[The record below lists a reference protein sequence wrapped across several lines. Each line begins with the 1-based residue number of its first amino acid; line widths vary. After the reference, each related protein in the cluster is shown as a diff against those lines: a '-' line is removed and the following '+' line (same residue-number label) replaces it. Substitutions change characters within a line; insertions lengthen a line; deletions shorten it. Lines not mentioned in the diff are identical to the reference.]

1 MSCENCANA
10 YDEGYT
16 AGHNAENARLR
27 EAIGLATTAVPTM
40 EMDAADPVG
49 MMQRVVAEIDTL
61 REQVEALEAAH
72 QRVRSIILSVENRC
86 MAADG
91 PVSRTLEE
99 MTEDELRAIWQ
110 ASDAA
115 LRAYQEATP

>member
-1 MSCENCANA
+1 MSEPFTSEEIEQVVWRLFATIDA
-10 YDEGYT
+10 R
-16 AGHNAENARLR
+16 NAENARLR
-27 EAIGLATTAVPTM
+27 EQA
-40 EMDAADPVG
+40 
-49 MMQRVVAEIDTL
+49 
-61 REQVEALEAAH
+61 EALADAL

-91 PVSRTLEE
+91 PVTPTLEE

-115 LRAYQEATP
+115 LRSYRGATPEGDDEYGLAKAAEQVADRLPPGWKL

>member
-1 MSCENCANA
+1 MTGVSKHERWGNPCHFCEEFGPC
-10 YDEGYT
+10 ET
-16 AGHNAENARLR
+16 VTLRAENARLR
-27 EAIGLATTAVPTM
+27 EQADALAT
-40 EMDAADPVG
+40 
-49 MMQRVVAEIDTL
+49 
-61 REQVEALEAAH
+61 AH

>member
-1 MSCENCANA
+1 MSEE
-10 YDEGYT
+10 YSEGYE
-16 AGHNAENARLR
+16 AGLNRGNEDAGKIIDVLQAENARLR
-27 EAIGLATTAVPTM
+27 EQA
-40 EMDAADPVG
+40 
-49 MMQRVVAEIDTL
+49 
-61 REQVEALEAAH
+61 EALEAAH

-115 LRAYQEATP
+115 LCAYQEATP